1 MRIEYFH
8 ASKFGNG
15 ASVAQEFKKQMAERG
30 VVVERL
36 RKGTA
41 PCRSSTWGRPT
52 GCRQ

>member
-30 VVVERL
+30 VVVEIHHPR
-36 RKGTA
+36 RDAFSGSA
-41 PCRSSTWGRPT
+41 C
-52 GCRQ
+52 